1 MFLRLRGENRENRG
15 PLSQLSL
22 FFLLFRFVHGAF
34 TLPRAL
40 NTIPLSGMKHSG
52 KARKAAFKIMVV
64 SAIAVAAIWAL
75 GAFATV
81 IIAVLGAIAVAIT
94 PFAIFTFYFFR
105 DPNAKVPPGANLI
118 LCPAHGKV
126 DVIDRTTEPEFMG
139 GECQRVSIFLSVL
152 DVHVQN
158 APITGKV
165 AFFKYTEGE
174 FMNAIRT
181 ECAQCN
187 ENALL
192 GFDATEP
199 RMKLGLRLIAGVI
212 ARRIVPY
219 IKPGDEVVKGERISL
234 VQFGS
239 RADIYLP
246 LDVKIKV
253 KLGDHVTGGETI
265 LAAFE

>member
-1 MFLRLRGENRENRG
+1 
-15 PLSQLSL
+15 
-22 FFLLFRFVHGAF
+22 
-34 TLPRAL
+34 
-40 NTIPLSGMKHSG
+40 MKHSG
-52 KARKAAFKIMVV
+52 KARKAAFKIIVF
-64 SAIAVAAIWAL
+64 SAIAAAVIWAL

-81 IIAVLGAIAVAIT
+81 IVTVLGAIAVAIT
-94 PFAIFTFYFFR
+94 PFVIVLWILFAIFTLYFFR
-105 DPNAKVPPGANLI
+105 DPSAKVPPGANLI

-158 APITGKV
+158 APISGKV
-165 AFFKYTEGE
+165 VFFKYTEGE

-181 ECAQCN
+181 ECASCN

-192 GFDATEP
+192 GFDCTEP
-199 RMKLGLRLIAGVI
+199 RGIKLGLRLIAGVI

-219 IKPGDEVVKGERISL
+219 IQPGDEIIKGERISL

-246 LDVKIKV
+246 LDAKIKV
-253 KLGDHVTGGETI
+253 NLGDHVTGGETI

>member
-1 MFLRLRGENRENRG
+1 
-15 PLSQLSL
+15 
-22 FFLLFRFVHGAF
+22 
-34 TLPRAL
+34 
-40 NTIPLSGMKHSG
+40 MKHSG
-52 KARKAAFKIMVV
+52 KARKAAFKIIVI
-64 SAIAVAAIWAL
+64 SLIAVAVIWAL
-75 GAFATV
+75 GAFTTAIV
-81 IIAVLGAIAVAIT
+81 VVLGAIAVAIT
-94 PFAIFTFYFFR
+94 PFVIALWVLFAIFTLYFFR
-105 DPNAKVPPGANLI
+105 DPTPKVPAGANLI
-118 LCPAHGKV
+118 LSPAHGKV
-126 DVIDRTTEPEFMG
+126 DVIDRITEPEVMR
-139 GECQRVSIFLSVL
+139 GECQRVSVFLSVL

-158 APITGKV
+158 APVSGKV
-165 AFFKYTEGE
+165 SFFKYTEGE

-192 GFDATEP
+192 GFECTEP
-199 RMKLGLRLIAGVI
+199 AGIRLGLRLIAGVI

-219 IKPGDEVVKGERISL
+219 IEPGDEVVKGERISL

-246 LDVKIKV
+246 LNAKINV